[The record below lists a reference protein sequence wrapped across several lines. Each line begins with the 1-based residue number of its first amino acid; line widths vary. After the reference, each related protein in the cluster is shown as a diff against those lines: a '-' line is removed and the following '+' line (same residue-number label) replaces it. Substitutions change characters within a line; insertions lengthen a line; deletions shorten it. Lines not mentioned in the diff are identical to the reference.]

1 MRQYHSDKLAVWQA
15 AHKAV
20 FCRDRS
26 LPGSENMNDFADNR
40 GMSRIEKVVRTEGHL
55 IDSGLMRRIFDT
67 IISDGGEFEIIR
79 FDIGR
84 NNDEFSRAS
93 LKIAAP
99 DTVAINTILLKLSA
113 LGCMVDEEEP
123 VRLGESPADGVVPP
137 DFYSTTNQTT
147 EIHHDG
153 RWIPVEN
160 LRMDGVI
167 VVEEHRAWV
176 KKFRDV
182 RKGDKVVLGLSGIKV
197 KPEYAKRDRDD
208 FGFMSGEV
216 SSERKVRLAVDRV
229 AEVIGGNSK
238 RVAVVA
244 GPVVVHTGGAP
255 DLARL
260 ISHGRVHALLGG
272 NALAVHDIEAALYG
286 TSLGINLKTGKPVEM
301 GHRNHLRA
309 INEVRRAGSVAGL
322 VTEGVLTSGIMFET
336 VQSSTPFSLAGSL
349 RDDGPLPDTI
359 TDMNKAQE
367 HHAELLQNIDVVLM
381 LSSMLHSIAVGN
393 MLPARV
399 LTVCVDI
406 NPSVVTKLKDR
417 GSLQTIGVVTDVGLF
432 LHLLAE
438 RLVKGR

>member
-1 MRQYHSDKLAVWQA
+1 M
-15 AHKAV
+15 
-20 FCRDRS
+20 
-26 LPGSENMNDFADNR
+26 
-40 GMSRIEKVVRTEGHL
+40 IEKIVSTEGHL

-67 IISDGGEFEIIR
+67 IISDNGQFEMIKFEI
-79 FDIGR
+79 GR
-84 NNDEFSRAS
+84 HNDEFSKAC

-99 DTVAINTILLKLSA
+99 DSVAMNTILLKLSA
-113 LGCMVDEEEP
+113 LGCVVDEEKEIQ
-123 VRLGESPADGVVPP
+123 LGEAPADGVVPP
-137 DFYSTTNQTT
+137 DFYSTTNQET
-147 EIHHDG
+147 EIHLG
-153 RWIPVEN
+153 GKWLPVEK

-167 VVEEHRAWV
+167 VVDNDRVAV

-182 RKGDKVVLGLSGIKV
+182 KKGDKIVLGLSGIKV
-197 KPEYAKRDRDD
+197 KPEFARRDRDD

-216 SSERKVRLAVDRV
+216 STERKVRLAVDRV
-229 AEVIGGNSK
+229 ADLIEAKNQ
-238 RVAVVA
+238 RVAVVP

-260 ISHGRVHALLGG
+260 IRHGYVHALLAS
-272 NALAVHDIEAALYG
+272 NALAVHDIEAALLD
-286 TSLGINLKTGKPVEM
+286 TSLGIDLNTGKPVEM

-309 INEVRRAGSVAGL
+309 INEVRRAGSIAALVA
-322 VTEGVLTSGIMFET
+322 EGTLTTGVMYET
-336 VQSSTPFSLAGSL
+336 VKAKLPFSLAGSL

-359 TDMNKAQE
+359 TDMNQAQE
-367 HHAELLQNIDVVLM
+367 HHAQLLEGVDVVLM
-381 LSSMLHSIAVGN
+381 LSTMLHSIAVGN

-438 RLVKGR
+438 RLLNSK